1 MNHLAITVGPIYG
14 TIKNAKKVRELFGS
28 SYFFS
33 WFMFQV
39 VNNLKQPTKQNKKID
54 IVVPYFKDKDT
65 TKDKIKTVGYF
76 HDRFIATTQMD
87 ATRSRQ
93 ILDKAIDQALDHA
106 AKTICEPTLTKN
118 ELKRF
123 LTIHTLIIDETELN
137 KVDTNPVFA
146 INKILDAKELYYP
159 FGSDPQPSYTYHC
172 TEKER
177 KIFDK
182 EKFDGLNPAQLFGYK
197 LPYIKET
204 VGIDIESFQSTY
216 DLSGN
221 IGYYAV
227 VTADGDKMGKKISN
241 LMDQSKENSDINELS
256 KNLFRFFFEEENVR
270 EITNETFGGE
280 LIYAG
285 GDDILA
291 LLPIKYGNKTVMEYL
306 TVLSDRFKKYVGEDV
321 SLSFGV
327 NIVYYKYPMK
337 NAISEAFDL
346 LHQAKNWKT
355 DLSNIAK
362 IQLVK
367 HSGQKYDTIHCLGE
381 KAYGSLNH
389 LIKGSL
395 NYKTSESGCASEETK
410 ESPCFELPHAVH
422 HTLDLYKQAIIQ
434 IFQEKRSI
442 APMFERIFDDPRSK
456 AQKQGLQALEEH
468 MVNLKPIT
476 KDDFNRLYGDLN
488 IVKFLRGDRDD
499 IAD

>member
-1 MNHLAITVGPIYG
+1 MKHYIALTIGPIYS

-39 VNNLKQPTKQNKKID
+39 IDHLSQNENID
-54 IVVPYFKDKDT
+54 IVVPYFNAKEIKS
-65 TKDKIKTVGYF
+65 KIKTVGYL
-76 HDRFIATTQMD
+76 HDRFIAVTRMD
-87 ATRSRQ
+87 ARQ
-93 ILDKAIDQALDHA
+93 CRQMLNTAIEHALEHA
-106 AKTICEPTLTKN
+106 VKTIDEQELTKN
-118 ELKRF
+118 ELRRF
-123 LTIHTLIIDETELN
+123 LTIHTLVADETEL
-137 KVDTNPVFA
+137 KRVDDNLVFA
-146 INKILDAKELYYP
+146 INKILDAKELHYP
-159 FGSDPQPSYTYHC
+159 FGSNPLPNYTYQC
-172 TEKER
+172 TEEER
-177 KIFDK
+177 KLF
-182 EKFDGLNPAQLFGYK
+182 EKDEFSGLNPAQLFGFK
-197 LPYIKET
+197 LPYVKKN

-216 DLSGN
+216 DLSGD

-241 LMDQSKENSDINELS
+241 LMGESKDITQINELS
-256 KNLFRFFFEEENVR
+256 KNLFRFFLEEENVR

-291 LLPIKYGNKTVMEYL
+291 LLPVKYGDNTVMDYL
-306 TVLSDRFKKYVGEDV
+306 TDLSDRFKKFVGEDV

-337 NAISEAFDL
+337 NAISEAFEL
-346 LHQAKNWKT
+346 LYEAKNWKE

-395 NYKTSESGCASEETK
+395 NFKANDSDCASNESEN
-410 ESPCFELPHAVH
+410 SPCFELPHAVH
-422 HTLDLYKQAIIQ
+422 HTLDLYRQAIIQ
-434 IFQEKRSI
+434 IFQENKSVT
-442 APMFERIFDDPRSK
+442 PMFERIFDDSRTE
-456 AQKQGLQALEEH
+456 AQKRGIHELERHIE
-468 MVNLKPIT
+468 NLEPTT

-499 IAD
+499 LTD